1 MWYELRIKIY
11 FLHVDIQFSQH
22 RLLKGLSFP
31 RGVLAPCQ
39 DSRHRMSKSFFLGR
53 QFCVR
58 KLAPHRFD
66 YCHFVV
72 NFSQG
77 FYPALFFFLKS
88 VLTTW
93 DPLQFHLNVRIG
105 FFIALEKAV
114 VISRG
119 IVKSSC
125 PGQGGVFYLFRSLTS
140 FSKVL

>member
-1 MWYELRIKIY
+1 
-11 FLHVDIQFSQH
+11 
-22 RLLKGLSFP
+22 
-31 RGVLAPCQ
+31 
-39 DSRHRMSKSFFLGR
+39 MSKSFFLGR
-53 QFCVR
+53 QFCVP

-72 NFSQG
+72 NFSQE

-93 DPLQFHLNVRIG
+93 GPLQFHLNVRIG